1 PTVPRVCRSRA
12 AVGMEGALPQEQ
24 DETPEG
30 LVSAIS
36 KGNSQAES
44 VLLERYYRKVL
55 FILRKRTGNDEQ
67 ARDLRQEA
75 FRIVLERLRK
85 APLDEPD
92 KLSSYILGT
101 AINLHIGEIRK

>member
-1 PTVPRVCRSRA
+1 
-12 AVGMEGALPQEQ
+12 MEGALPQEQ

-67 ARDLRQEA
+67 ARDKLRLQ
-75 FRIVLERLRK
+75 RL
-85 APLDEPD
+85 A
-92 KLSSYILGT
+92 
-101 AINLHIGEIRK
+101 A